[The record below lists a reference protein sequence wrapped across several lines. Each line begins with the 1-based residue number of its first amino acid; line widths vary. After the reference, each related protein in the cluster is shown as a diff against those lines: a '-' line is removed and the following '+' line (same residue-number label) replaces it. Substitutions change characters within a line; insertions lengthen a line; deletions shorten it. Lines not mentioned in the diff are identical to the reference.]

1 MYCSQCGN
9 EVSEGGKFCP
19 ACGHN
24 IQETGIK
31 ADRNIE
37 IKSIQKGKYM
47 EMSYS
52 QVSFDLPYSAVE
64 LTAIQG
70 SVILLTSKGVTYRIA
85 VESFSKA
92 ST

>member
-1 MYCSQCGN
+1 MELYEN
-9 EVSEGGKFCP
+9 RIV
-19 ACGHN
+19 
-24 IQETGIK
+24 GIGTVK
-31 ADRNIE
+31 
-37 IKSIQKGKYM
+37 

-92 ST
+92 QDLKYRIDSRIHAGSNGGFSKKAETDE